1 MKISFLAVVGVAAML
16 LAVLAAPALA
26 RSAKAGA
33 HAVAKSVRHVQV
45 KPKARL
51 KAKPKARPWA
61 RLEKRK
67 AAAEPATAARYRTF
81 SPQQAKMAALR
92 SSAVLIVD
100 PATRQVLYQ
109 KNAGAVMPIASVT
122 KLMTA
127 LVVIGAGQALDE
139 VLTVTDADVDRLKYS
154 SSRLRVGT
162 RLARSQMLH
171 IALMSSENRAASAL
185 GRHYPG
191 GTPAVVRAMN
201 AKARELGMQRTR
213 FVEPTG
219 LSSLNVSTPE
229 DLARLVVAA
238 QRQPLIRRYSTDPG
252 HTIAQGRQATLY
264 RNSNRLIA
272 SPGWHIGTQ
281 KTGYIAEAG
290 RCMVLHAKVR
300 GRAVVMVFLDSHGKF
315 SRASDANQVRAWLVR
330 ARR

>member
-1 MKISFLAVVGVAAML
+1 MKITLPAMLGVAAMV
-16 LAVLAAPALA
+16 LAVLGAPALA
-26 RSAKAGA
+26 RGGKAGA
-33 HAVAKSVRHVQV
+33 HAVAKGARHIQV
-45 KPKARL
+45 KPAARL
-51 KAKPKARPWA
+51 KAKPGA
-61 RLEKRK
+61 RLAKRK
-67 AAAEPATAARYRTF
+67 AAPGRTPAARHRAY

-92 SSAVLIVD
+92 SSAVLILD
-100 PATRQVLYQ
+100 PAARQVLYQ

-139 VLTVTDADVDRLKYS
+139 VLTVSDADVDRLKYS

-162 RLARSQMLH
+162 RLARSTMLH

-191 GTPAVVRAMN
+191 GTPAFVRAMN

-229 DLARLVVAA
+229 DLARLVMAA
-238 QRQPLIRRYSTDPG
+238 QRQPLIRRYSTDPD
-252 HTIAQGRQATLY
+252 HTIAQGRQATRY

-272 SPGWHIGTQ
+272 SPGWRIGTQ

-290 RCMVLHAKVR
+290 RCMVLHARVQ
-300 GRAVVMVFLDSHGKF
+300 GRAVVMVFLDSHGKY
-315 SRASDANQVRAWLVR
+315 SRASDANQVRSWLVR